1 MLVEISF
8 VNRNTHKLRKLEQK
22 YPDRNMQNIEELMR
36 KIEPDEFVL
45 EVRVDAEPL
54 F

>member
-8 VNRNTHKLRKLEQK
+8 VNRNTHKLRKVRQK
-22 YPDRNMQNIEELMR
+22 YPDRNMQYVEKLLR
-36 KIEPDEFVL
+36 KIQPNEFVL